1 MSQKKAAKPSA
12 KKTAPAPKTPKTKVD
27 ASSTKSHMTE
37 NRVFKPSAEFSKNAR
52 ISSMAQYK
60 KMYDE
65 SIKQPDKFFGREA
78 KELQWTKP
86 FTKVLD
92 WKCPN
97 AKWFTGGKLNV
108 SENCLDRHLNGPRK
122 TKAALIWEGEPGEK
136 RVLTYQQ
143 LHREVCRFANVLKR
157 HKVKKGDRVVIY

>member
-1 MSQKKAAKPSA
+1 MSKKAAA
-12 KKTAPAPKTPKTKVD
+12 KTAPKKAVKTAVK
-27 ASSTKSHMTE
+27 AGSNSKSLMTE
-37 NRVFKPSAEFSKNAR
+37 SRVFKPSAEFSKKAR

-78 KELQWTKP
+78 KELYWTKP

-97 AKWFTGGKLNV
+97 AKWFLGGKL
-108 SENCLDRHLNGPRK
+108 SYAFR
-122 TKAALIWEGEPGEK
+122 
-136 RVLTYQQ
+136 
-143 LHREVCRFANVLKR
+143 
-157 HKVKKGDRVVIY
+157 